1 MLPLASYWDKNI
13 FIFRNINHPGWWITG
28 ILGPEG
34 VQLPPPNK
42 IQPKEPWDF
51 RWIFASKKKPADL
64 LVGSKG
70 SWRISVLCVLP
81 ARPAVIEDE
90 DGDLAM
96 PRSGTP
102 ELETDGGRMDPSIAG
117 AADALMWP

>member
-1 MLPLASYWDKNI
+1 M
-13 FIFRNINHPGWWITG
+13 
-28 ILGPEG
+28 
-34 VQLPPPNK
+34 QLPPPNK